1 MWKGDSPT
9 PAMLMGRGGSGGG
22 WEEARPGLVW
32 LFSLQAQQQA
42 LGSGWEE
49 ALQAFPSCWESR
61 LSLSNSLE
69 RNTSKQKSKQVN
81 ACRERTHAFRWGIN
95 NLSAHPEEYTLQGET
110 CYNSDFCK
118 HPNNEMK
125 YNCPLRGKKYLSIV
139 SSGCQI
145 KISVF
150 AAPIWRFYLY
160 NMIQYRPGECITH
173 RTNMKAKK

>member
-1 MWKGDSPT
+1 M
-9 PAMLMGRGGSGGG
+9 RGG
-22 WEEARPGLVW
+22 EAWP
-32 LFSLQAQQQA
+32 SLAVLSA
-42 LGSGWEE
+42 GPAAGSGLWLGGSFAGLPVLLRKQTFSFQQSGAEHKQTE
-49 ALQAFPSCWESR
+49 IQTSQCVQRKDTR
-61 LSLSNSLE
+61 LSL
-69 RNTSKQKSKQVN
+69 
-81 ACRERTHAFRWGIN
+81 GIN

-150 AAPIWRFYLY
+150 VAPIWRFYLY